1 MSQFYFRSFRVGRD
15 PSQRNWM
22 FRGLSE
28 YLTGL
33 STLDRNVHDDTST
46 TLSTSDTT
54 TTEDKVTSNKLP
66 ELTNSNCQRL
76 PRVELVSLLTDV
88 SGLVREESQFTQYLN
103 YRYSLSKESK
113 PVVLEV
119 LPVDKSEPE

>member
-1 MSQFYFRSFRVGRD
+1 
-15 PSQRNWM
+15 M

-33 STLDRNVHDDTST
+33 STLDRNVNDDTST

-66 ELTNSNCQRL
+66 ELTNSNCQQL

-88 SGLVREESQFTQYLN
+88 SGLVREKSQFTQYLN

-119 LPVDKSEPE
+119 LPVDKSDSQSE